1 MSRGIGNDTHTSIKD
16 ADQVHK
22 KCLSNGQL
30 MVSERTI
37 LLCINT
43 CGDIVGNMKK
53 IIPLIMFASVSAL
66 ASPVKADLTSR
77 FTSSVQLQ
85 VNAAATQM
93 QRVGNSYS
101 ISGTNVDT
109 TDGTTANTISGG
121 TIANGIYGPGTIS
134 ATQDDPG
141 EAFSFST
148 AFTQGDAL
156 VTSAPSV
163 GAVSALSNQL
173 STGAG
178 TAGNLAGT
186 VNSQG
191 ALTVTAGGAGTIATG
206 QFVTELQID

>member
-1 MSRGIGNDTHTSIKD
+1 
-16 ADQVHK
+16 
-22 KCLSNGQL
+22 
-30 MVSERTI
+30 
-37 LLCINT
+37 
-43 CGDIVGNMKK
+43 MKK
-53 IIPLIMFASVSAL
+53 AFLLFGMILMSSPLAAR
-66 ASPVKADLTSR
+66 ADLTSR

-101 ISGTNVDT
+101 ISGTNIDT
-109 TDGTTANTISGG
+109 TDGTTANTVSAG

-173 STGAG
+173 STAAG
-178 TAGNLAGT
+178 SAGDLAGT

-206 QFVTELQID
+206 QFVTELQMD

>member
-1 MSRGIGNDTHTSIKD
+1 MKRFIPF
-16 ADQVHK
+16 
-22 KCLSNGQL
+22 L
-30 MVSERTI
+30 MMTAAG
-37 LLCINT
+37 L
-43 CGDIVGNMKK
+43 
-53 IIPLIMFASVSAL
+53 L
-66 ASPVKADLTSR
+66 ASPVRADLTSR

-101 ISGTNVDT
+101 ISGNNVDT
-109 TDGTTANTISGG
+109 TDGTTANTISAGS
-121 TIANGIYGPGTIS
+121 IASGVYGPGTIS

-178 TAGNLAGT
+178 TAGSLAGT
-186 VNSQG
+186 VTTQG
-191 ALTVTAGGAGTIATG
+191 ALTVTAGGAGTVATG

>member
-1 MSRGIGNDTHTSIKD
+1 
-16 ADQVHK
+16 
-22 KCLSNGQL
+22 
-30 MVSERTI
+30 
-37 LLCINT
+37 
-43 CGDIVGNMKK
+43 MKK
-53 IIPLIMFASVSAL
+53 LIPFIMFAGFGVVAN
-66 ASPVKADLTSR
+66 PVKADLTSR
-77 FTSSVQLQ
+77 FTSSVKLQ

-109 TDGTTANTISGG
+109 TDGTTANTVSAGSIASGV
-121 TIANGIYGPGTIS
+121 YGPGTIS
-134 ATQDDPG
+134 VTQDDPG

-178 TAGNLAGT
+178 TAGSLAGT

-191 ALTVTAGGAGTIATG
+191 ALTVTAGGAGTVATG
-206 QFVTELQID
+206 QFVSELQID

>member
-1 MSRGIGNDTHTSIKD
+1 VKEIVSTYM
-16 ADQVHK
+16 K
-22 KCLSNGQL
+22 KLIPLL
-30 MVSERTI
+30 MV
-37 LLCINT
+37 
-43 CGDIVGNMKK
+43 
-53 IIPLIMFASVSAL
+53 ASVGAL

-93 QRVGNSYS
+93 QRVGNSYA
-101 ISGTNVDT
+101 ISGSNIDT
-109 TDGTTANTISGG
+109 TDGTTANTITGG
-121 TIANGIYGPGTIS
+121 TIANGVYGPGTIS

-148 AFTQGDAL
+148 SFTQGDAL

-178 TAGNLAGT
+178 TAGSLAGT
-186 VNSQG
+186 ITSQG
-191 ALTVTAGGAGTIATG
+191 ALTIVAGGAGTSATG
-206 QFVTELQID
+206 QFVSELQID

>member
-1 MSRGIGNDTHTSIKD
+1 
-16 ADQVHK
+16 
-22 KCLSNGQL
+22 
-30 MVSERTI
+30 
-37 LLCINT
+37 
-43 CGDIVGNMKK
+43 MKK
-53 IIPLIMFASVSAL
+53 LIPFIMFAGLGVVAN
-66 ASPVKADLTSR
+66 PVKADLTSR

-101 ISGTNVDT
+101 ISGTNIDT
-109 TDGTTANTISGG
+109 TDGTTANTVSAGSIASGV
-121 TIANGIYGPGTIS
+121 YGPGTIS
-134 ATQDDPG
+134 AVQDDPG

-178 TAGNLAGT
+178 TAGSLAGT

-191 ALTVTAGGAGTIATG
+191 ALTVTAGGAGTVATG
-206 QFVTELQID
+206 QFVSELQID